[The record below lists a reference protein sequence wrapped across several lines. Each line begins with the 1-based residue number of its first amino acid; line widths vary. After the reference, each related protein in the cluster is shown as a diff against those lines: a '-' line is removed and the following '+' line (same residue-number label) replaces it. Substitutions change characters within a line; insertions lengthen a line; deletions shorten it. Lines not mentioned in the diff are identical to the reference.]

1 MVVTRKNDEAV
12 SPVIGV
18 ILMVAITVILAAVIA
33 AFVFGMSGNISK
45 TKTVAVTVQ
54 KVDAQSISIMNNG
67 GQDGGALMGLNVTS
81 QPPATILC
89 TGTPTAPTGIS
100 PCVVSSVGGNPVP
113 VGQTAKIMTAAGGY
127 SGRVQVIVV
136 GLFNDGSNQV
146 LLDTYV

>member
-1 MVVTRKNDEAV
+1 
-12 SPVIGV
+12 
-18 ILMVAITVILAAVIA
+18 
-33 AFVFGMSGNISK
+33 
-45 TKTVAVTVQ
+45 
-54 KVDAQSISIMNNG
+54 
-67 GQDGGALMGLNVTS
+67 MGLNVTS
-81 QPPATILC
+81 QPPATVQC
-89 TGTPTAPTGIS
+89 TGTPTTPTGTS